1 MTLGTFPGREFVDAE
16 EAQRKATYV
25 YVCASQAELFS
36 HPKCGLHLG
45 PDGRPGVR
53 FWGVRGSNS
62 ESPYGHQNPPQKWI
76 PSRPKSGPPAAHGGQ
91 NSVHILDAK
100 MVPPIHFIKP
110 GGPQKRPR
118 KNAVMNGTTSELFV
132 QTVA

>member
-25 YVCASQAELFS
+25 YVCMPRGRDYFSIQNVASIWA
-36 HPKCGLHLG
+36 PMGG
-45 PDGRPGVR
+45 
-53 FWGVRGSNS
+53 RGSAFGGSRGSTS
-62 ESPYGHQNPPQKWI
+62 EGPYGHQNPPQKWI

-118 KNAVMNGTTSELFV
+118 KNSVFLQISRNWATPL
-132 QTVA
+132 A